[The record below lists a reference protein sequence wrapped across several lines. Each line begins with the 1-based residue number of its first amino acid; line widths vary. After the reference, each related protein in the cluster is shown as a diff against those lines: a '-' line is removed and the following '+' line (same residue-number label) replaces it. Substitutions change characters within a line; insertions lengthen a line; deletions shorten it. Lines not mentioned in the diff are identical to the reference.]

1 MTYPS
6 SHAGHNCVWYNDIPE
21 WVTGTNWTAPELA
34 EVVREHC
41 YNIVHHWEGEM

>member
-1 MTYPS
+1 MTYPAG
-6 SHAGHNCVWYNDIPE
+6 HAGHNCVWYNDIPE